1 MKERKKSNE
10 LGTYFVYR
18 VIESI
23 QELNFRLGTEDT
35 VHLRSLIKKKL
46 TLWTVNDVKGEKTHW
61 KDVLQKVFLQLLRGL
76 SR

>member
-23 QELNFRLGTEDT
+23 QELNFRLGIQDEVRMERPQGIFTAFEG
-35 VHLRSLIKKKL
+35 S
-46 TLWTVNDVKGEKTHW
+46 
-61 KDVLQKVFLQLLRGL
+61 FLCLK
-76 SR
+76 